1 MADRPVAMFEIKKYM
16 IVWRQEEKRTFQD
29 VEATIRG
36 IVRCIGDDYVMDV
49 FFLTEES
56 PIPQPM
62 IDLENN
68 KGAVFLSITDMLA
81 FVDMLRNEKPIFGHL
96 RADRPEWTSIT
107 TTEEPV
113 GIGDEDWVDPD

>member
-1 MADRPVAMFEIKKYM
+1 
-16 IVWRQEEKRTFQD
+16 
-29 VEATIRG
+29 
-36 IVRCIGDDYVMDV
+36 MDV
-49 FFLTEES
+49 FFLTEGS

-68 KGAVFLSITDMLA
+68 KGAVFLSITDMLE

-107 TTEEPV
+107 TTEEPS
-113 GIGDEDWVDPD
+113 WYW